1 MVQRRGG
8 VHGLCDAVFL
18 IRQVDNNEGVAF
30 SKVGIL
36 PRDEDDC
43 RGRRHIFA
51 SARWLVMPIPRSAC
65 ELPSPF
71 PRFPYPR
78 CVQTP
83 FTKTPLNASH
93 PILANSLSSLSRL
106 PLSITIFLRCAGLSA
121 LVSNAG
127 VAEVVGNADT

>member
-18 IRQVDNNEGVAF
+18 IRQVDNSDGVAF

-43 RGRRHIFA
+43 RGRRHIFV

-71 PRFPYPR
+71 SALPVPSSRPNTLH
-78 CVQTP
+78 Q
-83 FTKTPLNASH
+83 NAYH

-121 LVSNAG
+121 LISNAG
-127 VAEVVGNADT
+127 VAEDVRNADC